1 MKNGDRR
8 FPKYGS
14 LLAFLIL
21 FVLPA
26 AAVAGALALQ
36 EREEPGAASGVILI
50 VALVLGLAF
59 YVYFSVSLSTIASKT
74 NTENGWFAWIP
85 ILNIVLMLNIAH
97 KPLWWFLLML
107 IPLVNIIIGIM
118 VWMAIAEARGKPS
131 WWGILMIVPLVNF
144 VVPGYLAFSD

>member
-8 FPKYGS
+8 FPKYCW
-14 LLAFLIL
+14 LLAFLFSFL
-21 FVLPA
+21 LPA

-36 EREEPGAASGVILI
+36 EREEPGAGGGIF
-50 VALVLGLAF
+50 ALVFLVLAVAG
-59 YVYFSVSLSTIASKT
+59 YAYFAVCLSTIASKT
-74 NTENGWFAWIP
+74 KTENGWYAWIP
-85 ILNIVLMLNIAH
+85 ILNVVLMLNIAQ

-107 IPLVNIIIGIM
+107 IPLVNIIIGII
-118 VWMAIAEARGKPS
+118 VWMAIAEARGKPN